1 MGSKVAAMNKSY
13 EWAEFSSDSSDDE
26 LATTSSTSK
35 PWNKKENNQKDK
47 NKNGNINKGKSDYK
61 IPKKKKANNVKT
73 FGAKA
78 HHKHKGKL
86 FVPTPI
92 GKPMV
97 LSRRLSRRI
106 MKASPLRS
114 PIVACTL
121 NFNSS
126 SKKTTAVAVK
136 KKVAKKGSRPPRA

>member
-1 MGSKVAAMNKSY
+1 MGSKATAMNKSY
-13 EWAEFSSDSSDDE
+13 EWTEFSSDSIDDE
-26 LATTSSTSK
+26 LATTSK
-35 PWNKKENNQKDK
+35 PWDKKENNQKDK
-47 NKNGNINKGKSDYK
+47 HKNGKINKGKSDYK
-61 IPKKKKANNVKT
+61 IPKKKKKANNVKT

-78 HHKHKGKL
+78 QHKHKGKL

-92 GKPMV
+92 GNPMV
-97 LSRRLSRRI
+97 LSRQLSRRI

-136 KKVAKKGSRPPRA
+136 KKKVAKTGSRPPRA